1 MTTPF
6 KFELGVILKDIVTG
20 FEGVA
25 MGRTQYFTGCNHYGL
40 SSQILS
46 KEGKPNEWEWF
57 DESRMQAT
65 EKTMAVSFQESSRP
79 TSGPHPNAPEA

>member
-1 MTTPF
+1 MTIPF
-6 KFELGVILKDIVTG
+6 KFDLGRTLKDIVTG

-40 SSQILS
+40 CAQKLT
-46 KEGKPNEWEWF
+46 KEGKPLEWEWF
-57 DESRMQAT
+57 DETRLQVLGKRLITTDRS
-65 EKTMAVSFQESSRP
+65 